1 MKKYSIVLLLV
12 SVSISFGQRKYSADK
27 YFEEFAYVRSAE
39 LYNKLYEKGNTS
51 QLVLSRLGDSY
62 YFNSNFKASEVWY
75 HKLFLKYE
83 KGGISPIY
91 YFRYAQSL
99 KANGNYKESDK
110 WLLKIRTMN
119 PSDIRVAS
127 LSKQLDYVSEFS
139 NIESQ
144 FEKIH
149 NMSSNSKYSDYGAFS
164 HGSKVIFSSTRPKYN
179 TSEDQI
185 YLWNEQPYYNL
196 YEADNLVFRGEKS
209 INFSDL
215 HRVRKISEV
224 NSPYHDA
231 SAILTKDGKTMY
243 FTRDN
248 FDGNKL
254 HNDQKQ
260 VTHLKIYKAELQE
273 NGVWGEVQ
281 ELSFNSESYSVGHPA
296 LSLDEK
302 TLFFTSDMPGGFGAT
317 DIYKIAI
324 KEDGSFGDPEN
335 LGEIINTEGDEMFPY
350 IANNRVLYFSSNG
363 HIGLGGLDVFKYNL
377 QEINS
382 KVSNVGSPI
391 NSQKDD
397 FSFTVNFR
405 TKIGYFS
412 SNRSGGKG
420 DDDMY
425 SFVVRDVPIACKQ
438 VLEGVVFDKET
449 QKRLPGTKVYLKDL
463 NDEKIDSILVGDTAT
478 FRFEALCKK
487 RYKVTGEKAFFIP
500 AYRIF
505 DTPGSS
511 GITDVKLALE
521 IKSDFVYA
529 DSGEL
534 MLKIN
539 PIYFDFDRSTIRTD
553 ASLALERVISMM
565 KKYPLLILK
574 ATSHTD
580 SRGNDSYNMLLS
592 KRRANATVKYL
603 VSKGIDA
610 SRIAVQSYGETRPVN
625 ECLSEEKCAD
635 EAHQLNRRTQFVIKT
650 MGVSN
655 NIKNDSKI
663 NKSKR

>member
-1 MKKYSIVLLLV
+1 M
-12 SVSISFGQRKYSADK
+12 
-27 YFEEFAYVRSAE
+27 
-39 LYNKLYEKGNTS
+39 
-51 QLVLSRLGDSY
+51 
-62 YFNSNFKASEVWY
+62 
-75 HKLFLKYE
+75 
-83 KGGISPIY
+83 
-91 YFRYAQSL
+91 
-99 KANGNYKESDK
+99 
-110 WLLKIRTMN
+110 
-119 PSDIRVAS
+119 
-127 LSKQLDYVSEFS
+127 
-139 NIESQ
+139 
-144 FEKIH
+144 
-149 NMSSNSKYSDYGAFS
+149 
-164 HGSKVIFSSTRPKYN
+164 
-179 TSEDQI
+179 
-185 YLWNEQPYYNL
+185 
-196 YEADNLVFRGEKS
+196 FRGEKS